1 MLSNRQKLI
10 LKAVIESY
18 IQDGQPVGSKAITEI
33 PYLNYS
39 SATIRFD
46 MQVLEELGYLDKTH
60 TSSGRIPSELGIRYY
75 LNNLL
80 TRDKRVVELFPLVD
94 DIFRKNRYS
103 KRKALEKAAD
113 LLSAITNYTAIGINP
128 TNVTSYIKKLEF
140 IELDKDE
147 GVILIV
153 VDDGTVLNQKI
164 TITNDLDIKELTN
177 FFFELSKLLVNK
189 SLSKARRVLI
199 ARHQSQEMRKLQ
211 AFEKNLLEILI
222 ELLTT
227 SNEEQFYLSGVT
239 NMFDDSYFTSFNS
252 LKESMM
258 QLNETNISD
267 LISQDTGLVIRVGS
281 DISFMPRSNFSI
293 VSIPYRFSASERGNL
308 ALIGPNRMDYRQVI
322 PLIEYIA
329 LNLSE
334 LYEENEDW

>member
-18 IQDGQPVGSKAITEI
+18 IQDGQPVGSRAISEI

-46 MQVLEELGYLDKTH
+46 MQILEELGYLDKTH
-60 TSSGRIPSELGIRYY
+60 TSSGRIPSERGLRYY
-75 LNNLL
+75 IDNLL
-80 TRDKRVVELFPLVD
+80 TRDKRVIELFPLVD

-113 LLSAITNYTAIGINP
+113 LLSAITNYTTIGINP
-128 TNVTSYIKKLEF
+128 SSITSYINRLEF
-140 IELDKDE
+140 IELGSDE
-147 GVILIV
+147 GVIVIV
-153 VDDGTVLNQKI
+153 VNDGTVLNQKI
-164 TITNDLDIKELTN
+164 TITSDIKISTLTS
-177 FFFELSKLLVNK
+177 FFQSLGKLLENK
-189 SLSKARRVLI
+189 TLSKARRVLI
-199 ARHQSQEMRKLQ
+199 ARHQATDLRELERY
-211 AFEKNLLEILI
+211 EKNILEILI

-227 SNEEQFYLSGVT
+227 EQEEQFYLSGVT
-239 NMFDDSYFTSFNS
+239 NMFDDSYFTSFDS

-267 LISQDTGLVIRVGS
+267 LISNDSGLVIRVGS
-281 DISFMPRSNFSI
+281 DISFMPKSNFSI
-293 VSIPYRFSASERGNL
+293 VSIPYRFSETERGSL

-329 LNLSE
+329 INLSE

>member
-18 IQDGQPVGSKAITEI
+18 IQDGQPVGSRAISEI

-46 MQVLEELGYLDKTH
+46 MQILEELGYLDKTH
-60 TSSGRIPSELGIRYY
+60 TSSGRIPSVRGLRYY
-75 LNNLL
+75 IDNLL
-80 TRDKRVVELFPLVD
+80 TRDKRVIELFPLVD

-128 TNVTSYIKKLEF
+128 SSVTSYIKRLEF
-140 IELDKDE
+140 IELGSDE
-147 GVILIV
+147 GVIVIV
-153 VDDGTVLNQKI
+153 VSDGTVLNQKI
-164 TITNDLDIKELTN
+164 TITSDIEISNLTN
-177 FFFELSKLLVNK
+177 FFQSLGKLLENK
-189 SLSKARRVLI
+189 TLSKARRVLI
-199 ARHQSQEMRKLQ
+199 ARHQANDLRELEKY
-211 AFEKNLLEILI
+211 EKNILEILI

-227 SNEEQFYLSGVT
+227 DQEEQFYLSGVT
-239 NMFDDSYFTSFNS
+239 NMFDDSYFTSFDS

-267 LISQDTGLVIRVGS
+267 LISNDSGLVIRVGS
-281 DISFMPRSNFSI
+281 DISFMPKSNFSI
-293 VSIPYRFSASERGNL
+293 VSIPYRFSETERGSL

-329 LNLSE
+329 INLSE
-334 LYEENEDW
+334 LYEGNED

>member
-18 IQDGQPVGSKAITEI
+18 IQDGQPVGSRAISEI

-46 MQVLEELGYLDKTH
+46 MQILEELGYLDKTH
-60 TSSGRIPSELGIRYY
+60 TSSGRIPSVRGLRYY
-75 LNNLL
+75 IDNLL
-80 TRDKRVVELFPLVD
+80 TRDKRVIELFPLVD

-128 TNVTSYIKKLEF
+128 SSVTSYIKRLEF
-140 IELDKDE
+140 IELGSDE
-147 GVILIV
+147 GVIVIV
-153 VDDGTVLNQKI
+153 VSDGTVLNQKI
-164 TITNDLDIKELTN
+164 TITSDIEISNLTN
-177 FFFELSKLLVNK
+177 FFQSLGKLLENK
-189 SLSKARRVLI
+189 TLSKARRVLI
-199 ARHQSQEMRKLQ
+199 ARHQANDLRELEKY
-211 AFEKNLLEILI
+211 EKNILEILI

-227 SNEEQFYLSGVT
+227 DQEEQFYLSGVT
-239 NMFDDSYFTSFNS
+239 NMFDDSYFTSFDS

-267 LISQDTGLVIRVGS
+267 LISNDSGLVIRVGS
-281 DISFMPRSNFSI
+281 DISFMPKSNFSI
-293 VSIPYRFSASERGNL
+293 VSIPYRFSETERGSL

-329 LNLSE
+329 INLSE
-334 LYEENEDW
+334 LYEGNEDW